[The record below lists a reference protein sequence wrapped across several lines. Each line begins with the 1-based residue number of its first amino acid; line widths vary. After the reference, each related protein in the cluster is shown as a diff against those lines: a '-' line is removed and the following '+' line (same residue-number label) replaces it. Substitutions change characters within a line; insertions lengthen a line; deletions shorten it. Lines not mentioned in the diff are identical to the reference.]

1 MPSFDEMKN
10 RYPNNYSTTIGQQLK
25 DMSNMVYDEVFTN
38 TTTYRVG
45 KIYDN
50 YMNEILDV
58 SGNPIELEFR
68 FVKTKTFSV
77 GNDVVEYWVQFK
89 TRVNPE
95 VDFDT
100 SEDQRHRLG
109 YYIDVLDDNT
119 KEIKKWLIVGKDQS
133 EFDRYNVL
141 ECNWL
146 FEWLDH
152 DRNYHKCLG
161 CLRNQNSYNSGI
173 WASDFSTSVEDQMKF
188 IVPANDET
196 KTIDYNIRFMLS
208 DNDVYPK
215 TYEISKVLDT
225 FPIGT
230 IQCTLAQT
238 LYNKHIDLC
247 GRDFEYFGDN
257 DIHRVCDF
265 YKSSIKPD
273 EDLDN
278 SGQTSGMWTLDS
290 SSEQLYVYGY
300 PQIVTAIPENKD
312 VTVTYN
318 WKIFIDNED
327 VISKLD
333 NEYTG
338 DVTDTFISDYL
349 KYKNGEAESYYLKDY
364 FDILINDEKHTFTI
378 KAINKN
384 MVNYIIKIAIYD
396 DKGNRF
402 DAKEMEVFI

>member
-1 MPSFDEMKN
+1 
-10 RYPNNYSTTIGQQLK
+10 
-25 DMSNMVYDEVFTN
+25 
-38 TTTYRVG
+38 
-45 KIYDN
+45 
-50 YMNEILDV
+50 
-58 SGNPIELEFR
+58 
-68 FVKTKTFSV
+68 
-77 GNDVVEYWVQFK
+77 
-89 TRVNPE
+89 
-95 VDFDT
+95 
-100 SEDQRHRLG
+100 
-109 YYIDVLDDNT
+109 
-119 KEIKKWLIVGKDQS
+119 
-133 EFDRYNVL
+133 
-141 ECNWL
+141 
-146 FEWLDH
+146 
-152 DRNYHKCLG
+152 
-161 CLRNQNSYNSGI
+161 
-173 WASDFSTSVEDQMKF
+173 MKF
-188 IVPANDET
+188 IVPENDET

-208 DNDVYPK
+208 DNDVIPK

-238 LYNKHIDLC
+238 LYNKHTDFC

-257 DIHRVCDF
+257 NIHRVCDF
-265 YKSSIKPD
+265 YKSNIQPD
-273 EDLDN
+273 KD
-278 SGQTSGMWTLDS
+278 TSTGEVPQFTKWTLS
-290 SSEQLYVYGY
+290 GSNEKLYVYGY

-327 VISKLD
+327 IISKLD

-338 DVTDTFISDYL
+338 DAADTFISDYL

-402 DAKEMEVFI
+402 DAKEMEVVI

>member
-1 MPSFDEMKN
+1 MPSFDKMKKI
-10 RYPNNYSTTIGQQLK
+10 YPNNFSNTLGQQIK
-25 DMSNMVYDEVFTN
+25 EMSNEVFNETFSN
-38 TTTYRVG
+38 NTTYRIG
-45 KIYDN
+45 KIYDQS
-50 YMNEILDV
+50 MKEILDE
-58 SGNPIELEFR
+58 NNKPIELEFKLI
-68 FVKTKTFSV
+68 KTKTYTV
-77 GNDVVEYWVQFK
+77 DKDLVEYWVQFK
-89 TRVNPE
+89 TGVNPE
-95 VDFDT
+95 VEFDK

-109 YYIDVLDDNT
+109 YYIDVWDDNT
-119 KEIKKWLIVGKDQS
+119 KQINKWLIVGKDQS

-141 ECNWL
+141 ECNWW

-230 IQCTLAQT
+230 IKCTLAQT
-238 LYNKHIDLC
+238 LYNQHTDLC

-265 YKSSIKPD
+265 FRSSIKPD
-273 EDLDN
+273 EGLDN
-278 SGQTSGMWTLDS
+278 SGQTSGMWTLFN

-300 PQIVTAIPENKD
+300 PQVITAVPENKD
-312 VTVTYN
+312 TTIAYN

-327 VISKLD
+327 VISELD
-333 NEYTG
+333 NEYSG
-338 DVTDTFISDYL
+338 EITDTFISNYL
-349 KYKNGEAESYYLKDY
+349 KYKNGEAESYYLQDY
-364 FDILINDEKHTFTI
+364 FDISIDDDKHTFTI
-378 KAINKN
+378 AAINKN
-384 MVNYIIKIAIYD
+384 MANYIIKIAIYD
-396 DKGNRF
+396 NKGKRF
-402 DAKEMEVFI
+402 DAVEMEVVN

>member
-1 MPSFDEMKN
+1 
-10 RYPNNYSTTIGQQLK
+10 
-25 DMSNMVYDEVFTN
+25 
-38 TTTYRVG
+38 
-45 KIYDN
+45 
-50 YMNEILDV
+50 
-58 SGNPIELEFR
+58 
-68 FVKTKTFSV
+68 
-77 GNDVVEYWVQFK
+77 
-89 TRVNPE
+89 
-95 VDFDT
+95 
-100 SEDQRHRLG
+100 
-109 YYIDVLDDNT
+109 
-119 KEIKKWLIVGKDQS
+119 
-133 EFDRYNVL
+133 
-141 ECNWL
+141 
-146 FEWLDH
+146 
-152 DRNYHKCLG
+152 
-161 CLRNQNSYNSGI
+161 
-173 WASDFSTSVEDQMKF
+173 MKF

-238 LYNKHIDLC
+238 LYNRHVDLC

-257 DIHRVCDF
+257 NIHRICDF
-265 YKSSIKPD
+265 YKSNIKPD
-273 EDLDN
+273 EGLDN

-290 SSEQLYVYGY
+290 SSEKLYVYGY

-312 VTVTYN
+312 ITVTYN

-338 DVTDTFISDYL
+338 DITDTFISDYL

-364 FDILINDEKHTFTI
+364 FDILIDDKNHTFTI

-384 MVNYIIKIAIYD
+384 MANYIIKIAIYD

-402 DAKEMEVFI
+402 DAKEMEVVI